1 MTIYHPDFRF
11 LPEEA
16 PDIREFEAFW
26 RRVYGRLHRLVERRY
41 DAADADEIVQ
51 ETMLRCYE
59 NWSRLDPGRDAWPWL
74 TVVAR
79 RIATDHAR
87 ARTRRA
93 DLETAAVPPLVD
105 PSRPDEEVCARE
117 LTETVRRAL
126 HAMPDADRTV
136 LSLHHLD
143 GMPTAEIANLTGRT
157 DTAVRQHLF
166 RARPRLAVVL
176 RRLLDGPAGM
186 LAPVG
191 VWLRR
196 WRKALAGAVPG
207 AGTVAV
213 CCLSVMTAVTVGV
226 GLDGHRYPGT
236 TTAPN
241 RVAAQADRPE
251 RHVTAGAGRAAVATA
266 AGEGA
271 RAVRPVSPGRAEPT
285 DPSAP
290 PVEVDLNET
299 PFDDPEGE
307 RSHDVYIN
315 AIPGHRINAGGSG
328 SSTPGYTE
336 ACRLDAVECPNEHH
350 G

>member
-59 NWSRLDPGRDAWPWL
+59 NWSRLDPERDAWPWL

-87 ARTRRA
+87 ARIRRA

-105 PSRPDEEVCARE
+105 PSRPDDEVCARE
-117 LTETVRRAL
+117 LTETVHRAL
-126 HAMPDADRTV
+126 HAMADADRTV

-143 GMPTAEIANLTGRT
+143 GLPTAEIASLTGRT

-196 WRKALAGAVPG
+196 WRKALAGSASGGGAV
-207 AGTVAV
+207 AA
-213 CCLSVMTAVTVGV
+213 CCLSVVTALTFGVVTGAGVLHHPRTARQVESMTAARGETPTV
-226 GLDGHRYPGT
+226 
-236 TTAPN
+236 
-241 RVAAQADRPE
+241 E
-251 RHVTAGAGRAAVATA
+251 RSAR
-266 AGEGA
+266 
-271 RAVRPVSPGRAEPT
+271 RAV
-285 DPSAP
+285 PSARQVRRAPARGRPAEATMPLP
-290 PVEVDLNET
+290 PPAVLTTSGDPLY
-299 PFDDPEGE
+299 DPEQPSE
-307 RSHDVYIN
+307 QQVVVDV
-315 AIPGHRINAGGSG
+315 IPGKPVGFRHFAEN
-328 SSTPGYTE
+328 TPGHTVL
-336 ACRLDAVECPNEHH
+336 CTLPQVRCTD
-350 G
+350 